1 MNHNKE
7 VEIDRLVRYGVLV
20 ILIAIMINTTIYFVA
35 NSFDIFSEDVI
46 NPNTDSPIP
55 MSEILIV
62 SIFQMVIGLFGLAL
76 VTEIKKQPL
85 RLFRIMAT
93 IFLLI
98 SFTFPFTIENAT
110 ISVIASLVIM
120 HVVSGFLMIVGLP
133 RLIVGKQQVETNHNK
148 INS

>member
-20 ILIAIMINTTIYFVA
+20 ILIAIVINTTIYFIA
-35 NSFDIFSEDVI
+35 NSFDIFSEEVI

-55 MSEILIV
+55 MSEIIIV

-76 VTEIKKQPL
+76 ATEITKQPL

-110 ISVIASLVIM
+110 ISVIVSLVLM
-120 HVVSGFLMIVGLP
+120 HVVSGLLMIVVLP
-133 RLIVGKQQVETNHNK
+133 RLIIGKQQVEPYSK
-148 INS
+148 